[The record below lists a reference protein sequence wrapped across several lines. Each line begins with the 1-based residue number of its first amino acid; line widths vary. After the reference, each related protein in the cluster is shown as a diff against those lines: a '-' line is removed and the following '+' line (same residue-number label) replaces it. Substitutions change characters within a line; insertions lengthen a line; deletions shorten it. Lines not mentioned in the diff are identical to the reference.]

1 MQWTDSD
8 YDRLYSPTV
17 RHAPKR
23 VLEKIGGTLM
33 RQNLS
38 GAGSVNSIETDGWLD
53 WIRASLRRLRQ
64 CKRTTKPAG

>member
-33 RQNLS
+33 R
-38 GAGSVNSIETDGWLD
+38 
-53 WIRASLRRLRQ
+53 
-64 CKRTTKPAG
+64 